1 MKKTNDSGKKQLVQ
15 AFQTKQFAPLY
26 VLCGEETYL
35 KEYYLK
41 KLKEELVEKTFADFN
56 LIELGER
63 NISADSLSD
72 ALNGYPAMSDK
83 KLVILRD
90 YDIFKAESAVQ
101 EVIMSCVMEWPEYLH
116 LLLFYDTSD
125 FKPIKTTK
133 IYKSIKDFL
142 CIAEFGR
149 LAEKELIAWVQR
161 TVKSYGV
168 TIDSSMSSYLIF
180 KCGNDMTRLLTEIQK
195 ACAHT
200 TTGEVKQYN
209 IDSVCSPTLE
219 AVVFDL
225 TDAISQGN
233 YENAIRKFNDL
244 LAQKNN
250 EVMLFSIVTRHIQ
263 RLYAAKICKGKDALK
278 KAIASNS
285 DYYISQLQRTAQR
298 ISISWLRSAAS
309 LCAEMDS
316 VLKSS
321 SADKGKQIELAFLTL
336 STLT

>member
-1 MKKTNDSGKKQLVQ
+1 MKKTNDTGKKQLVQ
-15 AFQTKQFAPLY
+15 AFRTKQFAPIY
-26 VLCGEETYL
+26 ILCGEETYL
-35 KEYYLK
+35 KEYYLQQ
-41 KLKEELVEKTFADFN
+41 LKEALVEETFADFN
-56 LIELGER
+56 LIELGEK

-83 KLVILRD
+83 KLVILKD
-90 YDIFKAESAVQ
+90 YDVFKAESTVQ
-101 EVIMSCVMEWPEYLH
+101 EVILSCVAEWPEYLH
-116 LLLFYDTSD
+116 LVLYYDAVD
-125 FKPIKTTK
+125 FKPTKTTK

-142 CIAEFGR
+142 CVAEFGR

-161 TVKSYGV
+161 KVKSYGV
-168 TIDSSMSSYLIF
+168 TIDSSMCSYLIF
-180 KCGNDMTRLLTEIQK
+180 TCGNDMTRLLTEIQK
-195 ACAHT
+195 ACTHT

-233 YENAIRKFNDL
+233 YENAIRKFNNL
-244 LAQKNN
+244 LTQKNN

-263 RLYAAKICKGKDALK
+263 RLYAAKICKEKDALK
-278 KAIASNS
+278 KTIASNS

-298 ISISWLRSAAS
+298 MSISWLRSAAS

-321 SADKGKQIELAFLTL
+321 GADKGKQIELAFLTL
-336 STLT
+336 STFT